1 MIAQTATIDTMYNKI
16 SDSSGRQSTS
26 GDYVSQ
32 SESYKI
38 NAEALPIVKKNY
50 LDPNDLSTLK
60 KNNGS
65 DSNDTA
71 YTRYNKA
78 PYSFSV
84 LQEWEGYVVSISKD
98 TFTARL
104 VDVTRNRSLE
114 EEEADLPLDDL
125 EDADRRRISPGDIF
139 CWVIGYN
146 HSPGGTKDRAS
157 RIKLRD
163 MPRWTKKEIENNRR
177 EAAEWASQ
185 LNVE

>member
-1 MIAQTATIDTMYNKI
+1 MIAQTATIDITYNI
-16 SDSSGRQSTS
+16 IPDSSGLPSTDE
-26 GDYVSQ
+26 DYVSQ
-32 SESYKI
+32 PELYKI
-38 NAEALPIVKKNY
+38 NVEALPIDKKNN
-50 LDPNDLSTLK
+50 LDPDDLSVL

-78 PYSFSV
+78 QYSFSV

-114 EEEADLPLDDL
+114 EEEVDLPLDDL
-125 EDADRRRISPGDIF
+125 EDADRRRISPGAIF
-139 CWVIGYN
+139 RWVIGYN
-146 HSPGGTKDRAS
+146 RSPGGTKDRAS

-163 MPRWTKKEIENNRR
+163 MPFWTKKEIANNRH